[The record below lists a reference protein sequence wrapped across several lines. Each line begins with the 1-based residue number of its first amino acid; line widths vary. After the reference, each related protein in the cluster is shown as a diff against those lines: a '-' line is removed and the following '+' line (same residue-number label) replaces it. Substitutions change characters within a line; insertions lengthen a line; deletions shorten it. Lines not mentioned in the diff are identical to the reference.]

1 MPARKLIQSL
11 FPFGENFIYIV
22 VGFLLIA
29 ASFFLVFDIFR
40 IFLPFSDSGGLIRW
54 ALETI
59 DKILLMLMIIEIL
72 YTMRASFKEHVLN
85 AEPFLIVALIA
96 AIRRILVI
104 SVESACLPEKFVNH
118 MIEISILG
126 VLTFIFVVPIIF
138 FVAGPQQTHNLT
150 KRIKEE
156 VWTL

>member
-1 MPARKLIQSL
+1 MPGRKLIQSH

-22 VGFLLIA
+22 IVFLLIA

-40 IFLPFSDSGGLIRW
+40 IFLPFSDSGGFIRW
-54 ALETI
+54 ALETL
-59 DKILLMLMIIEIL
+59 DKILLMLIMLEIL
-72 YTMRASFKEHVLN
+72 CTVRVSFKERVLI
-85 AEPFLIVALIA
+85 LMVALIA

-126 VLTFIFVVPIIF
+126 VLIFIFVVPIIF
-138 FVAGPQQTHNLT
+138 FHRQTTANT
-150 KRIKEE
+150 
-156 VWTL
+156 